1 MKSKIL
7 LFGEVLFDIINGE
20 EFIGGAP
27 FNVFVNL
34 TRLGVDA
41 EFITR
46 IGKDRLGE
54 KILNYTNILGVSNKY
69 IEIDKKRPT
78 GFAKCTIGE
87 DGSATY
93 EFPEEDAYSCIEYPE
108 NLDKE
113 YDAFY
118 FGSWSQKGEI
128 SMASVKK
135 VLENHKF
142 KEIFFD
148 LNIRRDFFPEDYV
161 RYAFSKA
168 TILKLNDEEAE
179 RIAVLLYKSFVSLED
194 TARRIASEFDVKIVC
209 ITKGG
214 EGYGVL
220 YNGEYS
226 EHPTKKVEVCDT
238 IGAGDAFS
246 AAFLANYLK
255 SKDIEGAGKK
265 AAALGSFVAGKKS
278 AIPDLDEEI
287 KKELEI

>member
-1 MKSKIL
+1 MNNKIL

-20 EFIGGAP
+20 EYIGGAP

-34 TRLGVDA
+34 SRLGADA
-41 EFITR
+41 EFISR

-54 KILNYTNILGVSNKY
+54 KILSYTDNLGLSNRY
-69 IEIDKKRPT
+69 IEIDKERPT

-93 EFPEEDAYSCIEYPE
+93 MFPEEDAYSCIEYPE

-142 KEIFFD
+142 GEIFFD

-168 TILKLNDEEAE
+168 TILKINDEEAE
-179 RIAVLLYKSFVSLED
+179 RIAVLLYKNFISLED
-194 TARRIASEFDVKIVC
+194 TARKIASEFDVKIVC

-214 EGYGVL
+214 DGYGIL
-220 YNGEYS
+220 YNGKYS
-226 EHPTKKVEVCDT
+226 EHPAKKVEVCDT

-255 SKDIEGAGKK
+255 TNDIIDSGKK
-265 AAALGSFVAGKKS
+265 AAALGSFVASKKS